1 MKRIR
6 QALTFLRSAAP
17 RHLHMV
23 MLVTLLLVIFP
34 GSARAALADII
45 LLLQNI
51 TSTLQN
57 GIGTALSGIKAV
69 NNNMMNLQQQVIWPL
84 NAINQVKASGNAIK
98 NHYQNLF
105 AQAASVPLTSATLVN
120 PSQLE
125 AAFRSGNSRNL
136 VQVQAA
142 YTKVYGQVPPATNA
156 PAMDRNMMDMDDAA
170 AAASLKTTVISDQN
184 SAQMVARADALEA
197 EAVASA
203 PGSAPLLTAQAQV
216 ANLANQAYL
225 AKMLAADLRLEATK
239 LAHDNAIRKKSAASA
254 RGLGLQMQQLLTH
267 P

>member
-6 QALTFLRSAAP
+6 QALTFLRRQAP
-17 RHLHMV
+17 RHLHML
-23 MLVTLLLVIFP
+23 MLLTMLLVIFP

-69 NNNMMNLQQQVIWPL
+69 NNSVMNLQQQVIWPL
-84 NAINQVKASGNAIK
+84 NAINQAKASGNAIK
-98 NHYQNLF
+98 SHYQNLF
-105 AQAASVPLTSATLVN
+105 AQAANIPLTSATLVN

-125 AAFRSGNSRNL
+125 AAFRSGNSGNL
-136 VQVQAA
+136 VQVQSA
-142 YTKVYGQVPPATNA
+142 YTQVYGQVPQATNA

-254 RGLGLQMQQLLTH
+254 RGLGLQMQQVLTH

>member
-1 MKRIR
+1 MKRIG
-6 QALTFLRSAAP
+6 QALTFLRRQAL
-17 RHLHMV
+17 RHLY
-23 MLVTLLLVIFP
+23 MLAPLTMLLVIFP
-34 GSARAALADII
+34 GSAQAAVADII

-69 NNNMMNLQQQVIWPL
+69 NNNVMNLQQQVIWPL
-84 NAINQVKASGNAIK
+84 SAINQAKASGNAIRS
-98 NHYQNLF
+98 HYQNLF
-105 AQAASVPLTSATLVN
+105 AQAASIPLASATLAN

-125 AAFRSGNSRNL
+125 AAFRSGNSGNL

-142 YTKVYGQVPPATNA
+142 YTQVYGQVPPATNA
-156 PAMDRNMMDMDDAA
+156 PAMDRNMMDMDDAV

-184 SAQMVARADALEA
+184 SAQMVGRAGALEA
-197 EAVASA
+197 QAVASA

-216 ANLANQAYL
+216 ANLSNQAYL

-239 LAHDNAIRKKSAASA
+239 LAHDNAIRKKSAAST
-254 RGLGLQMQQLLTH
+254 RSLRLQMQQALTH

>member
-1 MKRIR
+1 MKRIS
-6 QALTFLRSAAP
+6 QALNFLR
-17 RHLHMV
+17 RHALRHFHM
-23 MLVTLLLVIFP
+23 LTLLAMLLVILP

-45 LLLQNI
+45 SLLQNI

-69 NNNMMNLQQQVIWPL
+69 NNNVMTLQQQVIWPL
-84 NAINQVKASGNAIK
+84 SAINQVKASGNAIK
-98 NHYQNLF
+98 NHYQSLF
-105 AQAASVPLTSATLVN
+105 AQAARIPLTSATLVN
-120 PSQLE
+120 PSQFE
-125 AAFRSGNSRNL
+125 AAFRGGKAGNL
-136 VQVQAA
+136 MQVQST
-142 YTKVYGQVPPATNA
+142 YMRVYGQIPPATNA

-184 SAQMVARADALEA
+184 SVQMMAHADTLEA
-197 EAVASA
+197 QAVASA

-239 LAHDNAIRKKSAASA
+239 LAHDNAVRKKSAASTGIL
-254 RGLGLQMQQLLTH
+254 RQQLQQVLSH

>member
-6 QALTFLRSAAP
+6 QALTFLRSQAP
-17 RHLHMV
+17 RYLHMV

-51 TSTLQN
+51 TSTLQS

-69 NNNMMNLQQQVIWPL
+69 NNNVMNLQQQVIWPL

-142 YTKVYGQVPPATNA
+142 YTQVYGQVPPATNA

-203 PGSAPLLTAQAQV
+203 PGSAPLLAAQAQV